1 MGCSGRINREIKDL
15 MKDNDLEKNSYAI
28 HEVLEPSR
36 HILAIIRG
44 PPGTPYEGG
53 IFKIDIRIPNSYPF
67 TPPNCKFAT
76 KIWHPNISSQ
86 TGVICLDIL
95 KEQWAAAI
103 TIASVLVSIQT
114 FLSSPEP
121 NDPQDAV
128 VANQFLTQRD
138 LWHKTAKYWTFIYAM
153 DEEYKK
159 KIDNNYFKDYDQLV
173 HNLRKKKTLD
183 RDQALALLSN
193 NGWDLDKSLQ

>member
-28 HEVLEPSR
+28 HEVLESS

-44 PPGTPYEGG
+44 PAGTPYEGG
-53 IFKIDIRIPNSYPF
+53 VFEIDIRIPKSYPF
-67 TPPNCKFAT
+67 TPPNCKFST

-103 TIASVLVSIQT
+103 TIGSVLLSIQT

-121 NDPQDAV
+121 NDPQDAI

-159 KIDNNYFKDYDQLV
+159 KIDKNHFKDYDKLV
-173 HNLRKKKTLD
+173 QNLKKKKRLD

-193 NGWDLDKSLQ
+193 NGWDLDKTLE

>member
-1 MGCSGRINREIKDL
+1 

-28 HEVLEPSR
+28 HEVLESS

-44 PPGTPYEGG
+44 PAGTPYEGG
-53 IFKIDIRIPNSYPF
+53 VFEIDIRIPKSYPF
-67 TPPNCKFAT
+67 TPPNCKFST

-103 TIASVLVSIQT
+103 TIGSVLLSIQT

-121 NDPQDAV
+121 NDPQDAI

-159 KIDNNYFKDYDQLV
+159 KIDKNHFKDYDKLV
-173 HNLRKKKTLD
+173 QNLKKKKRLD

-193 NGWDLDKSLQ
+193 NGWDLDKTLE

>member
-28 HEVLEPSR
+28 HEVLESS

-53 IFKIDIRIPNSYPF
+53 VFEIDIRIPKNYPF
-67 TPPNCKFAT
+67 TPPNCKFST

-103 TIASVLVSIQT
+103 TIGSVLLSIQT

-159 KIDNNYFKDYDQLV
+159 KIDKNHFKDYDKLV
-173 HNLRKKKTLD
+173 QNLNKKKRLD

-193 NGWDLDKSLQ
+193 NGWDLDKTLE

>member
-1 MGCSGRINREIKDL
+1 
-15 MKDNDLEKNSYAI
+15 
-28 HEVLEPSR
+28 
-36 HILAIIRG
+36 
-44 PPGTPYEGG
+44 
-53 IFKIDIRIPNSYPF
+53 
-67 TPPNCKFAT
+67 
-76 KIWHPNISSQ
+76 
-86 TGVICLDIL
+86 LDIL

>member
-1 MGCSGRINREIKDL
+1 MGCRGRINREIKEL

-28 HEVLEPSR
+28 HEVLESS
-36 HILAIIRG
+36 HIVAIIRG

-53 IFKIDIRIPNSYPF
+53 VFEIDIRIPNNYPF
-67 TPPNCKFAT
+67 TPPNCKFST
-76 KIWHPNISSQ
+76 KIWHPNVSSQ

-103 TIASVLVSIQT
+103 TIGSVLVSIQT

-128 VANQFLTQRD
+128 VANQFLTQPH

-159 KIDNNYFKDYDQLV
+159 NINYNYFKDYDKLV
-173 HNLRKKKTLD
+173 HNLKKKKRLD
-183 RDQALALLSN
+183 RDQALALISN
-193 NGWDLDKSLQ
+193 NGWDLDKTLE